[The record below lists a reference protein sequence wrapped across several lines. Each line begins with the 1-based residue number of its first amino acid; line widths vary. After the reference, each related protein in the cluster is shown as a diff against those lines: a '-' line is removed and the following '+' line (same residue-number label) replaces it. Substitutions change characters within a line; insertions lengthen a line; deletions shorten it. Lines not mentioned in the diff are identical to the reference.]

1 MFVLEKELLLRILK
15 LIEMHNS
22 NEYEINIISE
32 EIIGSGD
39 LRIENNQS
47 YFVVLLQGGFEVISK
62 I

>member
-47 YFVVLLQGGFEVISK
+47 FFVVLLQGGFEVISK